1 MGAQLNRNEPPPFL
15 PDLELIEEVGSGG
28 MATVW
33 KAYDK
38 NRREIVAVKLMKPEL
53 TTRREDLKLFVA
65 EEKAMEKIS
74 HPGIVKSYDLRVFRN
89 SWYYIMEFVDGYNF
103 SYLLNRKRH
112 LQQVDCLLIC
122 ESIAAALDYVW
133 REHGI
138 VHCDIKP
145 DNIMVNSDGIVKLT
159 DLGLCRTFHALKE
172 GTQHIDVPEQ
182 VLGTPAY
189 ISPEQIYGDV
199 MLDCRSD
206 IYQLGA
212 SLYHLSTGRV
222 LFPGLDGEGMMRA
235 HCDGHAQ
242 ARDPRDYD
250 PSLTEGFCQLL
261 EVMLVKDRN
270 FRIASWG
277 DVLTMCAQIERGGA
291 FKPRTT
297 PGVSS
302 MRIHPVANWPQ
313 PGSAT

>member
-1 MGAQLNRNEPPPFL
+1 MSADETPPFL
-15 PDLELIEEVGSGG
+15 PDLDLIEKIGSGG

-38 NRREIVAVKLMKPEL
+38 NRQEIVAVKLLNKEF
-53 TTRREDLKLFVA
+53 TTKRADLESFVA
-65 EEKAMEKIS
+65 EEKAMEKID
-74 HPGIVKSYDLRVFRN
+74 HPGIVKSYDLRVFRD

-103 SYLLNRKRH
+103 GFLLQRKQH

-122 ESIAAALDYVW
+122 ESVAAALDYAW

-145 DNIMVNSDGIVKLT
+145 DNIMVHSDGTVKLT
-159 DLGLCRTFHALKE
+159 DLGLCRTFRALKD
-172 GTQHIDVPEQ
+172 GTHRIDVPDQ

-199 MLDCRSD
+199 ELDCRSD

-222 LFPGLDGEGMMRA
+222 LFPGLDEEGMMRA
-235 HCDGHAQ
+235 HCSSEAQ

-250 PSLTEGFCQLL
+250 PHLTEGFCQLL
-261 EVMLVKDRN
+261 EAMLIKDRN
-270 FRIASWG
+270 YRVAAWG
-277 DVLTMCAQIERGGA
+277 DVIDMCAQVERGGA
-291 FKPRTT
+291 FKPRAT
-297 PGVSS
+297 PGISS
-302 MRIHPVANWPQ
+302 MKLNAASAN
-313 PGSAT
+313 